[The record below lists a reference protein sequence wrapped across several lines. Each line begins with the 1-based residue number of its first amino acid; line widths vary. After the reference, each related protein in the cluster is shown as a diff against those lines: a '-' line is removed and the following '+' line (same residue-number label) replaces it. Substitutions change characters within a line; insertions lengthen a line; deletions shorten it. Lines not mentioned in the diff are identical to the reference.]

1 MRRLVTMVGIAAC
14 LLVPASAAAVTQ
26 TASSGSVSASFSYS
40 FSGGGSGSGL
50 PAYTQ
55 LHLTIS
61 RAGKVVYDQGVKGCR
76 DCQPGAYPAGK
87 PSVQVLDL
95 AGSREPNV
103 VLSLFTGG
111 ANCCFVAEVFSY
123 APAAATYAMSEHNFL
138 NPGYRLERLGPGAP
152 LRFVSADA
160 RFVGFL
166 TSDAASGV
174 PVQIVGFAAGRF
186 TDVTGRYPALIAKDA
201 AFWWRTFRHDVKQGG
216 TGALAAWAADEE
228 RLHHDGLV
236 QRTLLQ
242 QLAAHHLT
250 GGFVNGRAYITAL
263 NRLLRSYGYRR
274 R

>member
-1 MRRLVTMVGIAAC
+1 MMVGTAAC
-14 LLVPASAAAVTQ
+14 LLLPPSAAAVTQ
-26 TASSGSVSASFSYS
+26 TSTLGSVSATFGYS
-40 FSGGGSGSGL
+40 VSGAGSGAGL
-50 PAYTQ
+50 PAYSR

-61 RAGKVVYDQGVKGCR
+61 RAGKVVYDRDVKGCSG
-76 DCQPGAYPAGK
+76 CQPGAYPTGK

-95 AGSREPNV
+95 AGTGEPNV

-111 ANCCFVAEVFSY
+111 ANCCFIAEVFSY
-123 APAAATYAMSEHNFL
+123 APAAAGYAMTEHNFL
-138 NPGYRLERLGPGAP
+138 NPGYTLKRLGPGVP

-174 PVQIVGFAAGRF
+174 PVQIFGFAAGRF
-186 TDVTGRYPALIAKDA
+186 TDLTGRYPALIARDA
-201 AFWWRTFRHDVKQGG
+201 AFWWRTFRRYVKQGG

-236 QRTLLQ
+236 QRTLAQ

-263 NRLLRSYGYRR
+263 NNLLRRYGYRR
-274 R
+274 